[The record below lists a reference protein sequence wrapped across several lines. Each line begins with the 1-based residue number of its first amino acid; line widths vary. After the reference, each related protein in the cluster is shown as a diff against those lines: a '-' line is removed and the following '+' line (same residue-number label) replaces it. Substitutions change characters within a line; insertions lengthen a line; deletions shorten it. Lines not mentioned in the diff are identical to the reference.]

1 MHSVSQPGR
10 DSYRFGP
17 DSDLA
22 HDRMLTNNSEASSI
36 VHIGGFS
43 PFQRFSEDAQ
53 PQVGYHL
60 CDSSGSASHVAPPIL
75 AQCPCTIPHLAPGMP
90 SLLGD
95 PMLIQSCGS
104 LEGPVHVSDQENGDY
119 TPKWSR
125 KYGLSTGGQR
135 WTSLPQKTTLT
146 AQFIS
151 QRSEMLWPTI
161 CQVLVCMPSLWLPCS
176 LRSPLPSKRHDFAA
190 PARPVEPSCLVPQ
203 WESWQLPMRVTNT
216 ILEARVPSMRHIY
229 AIMWSLFSDLCSVQ
243 NKDPSSCEV
252 SSILTFLRELLDKGH
267 NFSMLRVYVAA
278 IAVNH
283 TLVAGQS
290 VSNNYLIVKFGD
302 WICFILILCRPGTYP
317 QSSGPFEVLPLSCSS
332 QPTYSICCL
341 RPPSKWL

>member
-1 MHSVSQPGR
+1 MCKPDLIRKFLLTDYINLAKCILCPSQGETVI
-10 DSYRFGP
+10 DSAQIQTWLMTGC
-17 DSDLA
+17 L
-22 HDRMLTNNSEASSI
+22 EWSI

-53 PQVGYHL
+53 PQVGYRL

-119 TPKWSR
+119 TPKWFR

-229 AIMWSLFSDLCSVQ
+229 AIMWSLFSEFYFWILFCESCWIRGITLPCSEYMWQLLQWITLLWLASQSAIMTLMLSLEIESASSSYCADLGLIHSPQ
-243 NKDPSSCEV
+243 DPSRSSLWAAPV
-252 SSILTFLRELLDKGH
+252 SRLTA
-267 NFSMLRVYVAA
+267 SVA
-278 IAVNH
+278 
-283 TLVAGQS
+283 
-290 VSNNYLIVKFGD
+290 
-302 WICFILILCRPGTYP
+302 
-317 QSSGPFEVLPLSCSS
+317 
-332 QPTYSICCL
+332 
-341 RPPSKWL
+341 